1 MHRERNRFATQ
12 KKKPQYYSI
21 IITMK
26 KFLILL
32 TALCSTL
39 CSHAQGWPADYEGV
53 MLQGFY
59 WDGFADSR
67 WTTLEKQSDE
77 LARYFSLV
85 WIPQSGNCDGQS
97 MGYNPKYYFD
107 QNSSFGTERE
117 LRSLISTFKS
127 KGIGTIADVVIN
139 HRQNLSNWCDFPR
152 EVYKG
157 QTYEMLSTD
166 ICADDDGGKTQT
178 WASQNGYKLS
188 SNKDSGEGWDGMRD
202 LDHASANVQK
212 CINAYEDY
220 LLNDLG
226 YTGFRYDVGKGFAA
240 KYFGQYNAAA
250 KPQFSV
256 GEVWDSNQTIKD
268 WIDGTKVNDV
278 RQSAAFDFQFRYLV
292 RDAVNAGNWSKL
304 ASSNSLIYAADYR
317 RYSVTFVENHDTE
330 NRGKG
335 AEQDPIKSDT
345 LAANAIMLAL
355 PGTPCIFLKHW
366 MDCKHD
372 LKLMIEARHL
382 VGITNT
388 SAYNAMG
395 SKTEYYAARVQGK
408 KGNLIAVVGKTP
420 WAYTA
425 PDGYKELC
433 SGHHWR
439 YLVSEEVDT
448 KGWDTIVKRIEDET
462 AAENQEDPGFKP
474 HTATV
479 YVRTELDWKNVNFYT
494 WDSNNNTQQNGNWPG
509 QSITS
514 TKVIDG
520 QTWYYATYNIPTSK
534 YYVNFVFSTG
544 SGSPQSV
551 DVTGVAED
559 RFFVVSSQ
567 LAGGKYLVD
576 DVTDQTGIHDIL
588 MPTDEGTTDA
598 IYDLQGRLATKG
610 VYHGLQILRK
620 ADGTSRKVIR

>member
-1 MHRERNRFATQ
+1 
-12 KKKPQYYSI
+12 
-21 IITMK
+21 MK
-26 KFLILL
+26 KYLLILSL
-32 TALCSTL
+32 LCSTFTG
-39 CSHAQGWPADYEGV
+39 HAQGWPSEYGGV
-53 MLQGFY
+53 MLQAFY
-59 WDGFADSR
+59 WDGYTDSR
-67 WTTLEKQSDE
+67 WTTLERQSDE

-117 LRSLISTFKS
+117 LRSLISSFKS

-139 HRQNLSNWCDFPR
+139 HRQNLSNWCDFPA
-152 EVYKG
+152 E
-157 QTYEMLSTD
+157 TYNGVTYQMLSTD
-166 ICADDDGGKTQT
+166 ICGDDDGGKCKT
-178 WASQNGYKLS
+178 WADQNGYKLS
-188 SNKDSGEGWDGMRD
+188 TNKDSGEGWDGMRD

-220 LLNDLG
+220 LLHDLG
-226 YTGFRYDVGKGFAA
+226 YAGFRYDVAKGFAA
-240 KYFGQYNAAA
+240 QYFGQYNAAA

-256 GEVWDSNQTIKD
+256 GEVWDNNQTIKN
-268 WIDGTKVNDV
+268 WIEGTKVGDA

-292 RDAVNAGNWSKL
+292 RDAINGQNWSKL
-304 ASSNSLIYAADYR
+304 ASSNSLIYAPDYR

-330 NRGKG
+330 KRSNG
-335 AEQDPIKSDT
+335 EQQDPIKADT

-388 SAYNAMG
+388 TTFNTMA
-395 SKTEYYAARVQGK
+395 SKAEYYVARV
-408 KGNLIAVVGKTP
+408 KGRTEGQYLIAVVGKTP

-448 KGWDTIVKRIEDET
+448 KNWNSIVKRIEEET
-462 AAENQEDPGFKP
+462 IADTQDDPGFTP
-474 HTATV
+474 HNATV
-479 YVRTELDWKNVNFYT
+479 YVRNENNWSDINFYT

-509 QSITS
+509 NNITA
-514 TKVIDG
+514 TTVING
-520 QTWYYATYNIPTSK
+520 QTWHYASYAIPSSK
-534 YYVNFVFSTG
+534 YYINFVFSTG
-544 SGSPQSV
+544 KGTPQTV
-551 DVTGVAED
+551 DVTGIAED
-559 RFFVVSSQ
+559 RFFVISSQ
-567 LAGGKYLVD
+567 QSGGKYLVE
-576 DVTDQTGIHDIL
+576 DVTTEMGIADIL
-588 MPTDEGTTDA
+588 KDNTLTTPA
-598 IYDLQGRLATKG
+598 ALYDMQGRRIPSTN
-610 VYHGLQILRK
+610 GLGNGLYILK
-620 ADGTSRKVIR
+620 NTDGTSRKVIR

>member
-1 MHRERNRFATQ
+1 MSSH
-12 KKKPQYYSI
+12 YI
-21 IITMK
+21 MK
-26 KFLILL
+26 KILL
-32 TALCSTL
+32 VISMLASVCS
-39 CSHAQGWPADYEGV
+39 CWAQGWPADYDGV
-53 MLQGFY
+53 MLQAFY
-59 WDGFADSR
+59 WDGFSDSR

-117 LRSLISTFKS
+117 LRSLITTFKS

-166 ICADDDGGKTQT
+166 IVSDDDGGKTKT
-178 WASQNGYKLS
+178 WASQNGYQLS
-188 SNKDSGEGWDGMRD
+188 ANKDSGEGWDGMRD

-220 LLNDLG
+220 LLHDLG
-226 YTGFRYDVGKGFAA
+226 YSGFRYDVAKGFAP
-240 KYFGQYNAAA
+240 KYFGQYNAAVH
-250 KPQFSV
+250 PQFSV
-256 GEVWDSNQTIKD
+256 GEVWDNNQTIKN
-268 WIDGTKVNDV
+268 WIDGTKVDGAI
-278 RQSAAFDFQFRYLV
+278 QSAAFDFQFRYLV
-292 RDAVNAGNWSKL
+292 RDAINGGNWSKL
-304 ASSNSLIYAADYR
+304 AGTNTLCGTPDYR

-330 NRGKG
+330 SRSNG
-335 AEQDPIKSDT
+335 EVQDPIKADT

-366 MDCKHD
+366 MACKHD
-372 LKLMIEARHL
+372 LKLMIEARRL

-388 SAYNAMG
+388 TTYNAMA
-395 SKTEYYAARVQGK
+395 SKADYYVARV
-408 KGNLIAVVGKTP
+408 KGRSEGQYLLAVVGKTP

-439 YLVSEEVDT
+439 YLVSESVDT
-448 KGWDTIVKRIEDET
+448 KNWENIVKRIEDET
-462 AAENQEDPGFKP
+462 ASENQENADFTP

-479 YVRTELDWKNVNFYT
+479 YVRTDLDWNNVNFYT

-509 QSITS
+509 SNITT
-514 TKVIDG
+514 TKVVNG
-520 QTWYYATYNIPTSK
+520 QTWYYASYDIPNSK

-544 SGSPQSV
+544 KNGSPQTV

-559 RFFVVSSQ
+559 RFFVITSQ
-567 LAGGKYLVD
+567 QSGGKYIVD
-576 DVTDQTGIHDIL
+576 DVTSQLGLHKITFDHAVT
-588 MPTDEGTTDA
+588 PS
-598 IYDLQGRLATKG
+598 IYDLQGRRTSTDCHK
-610 VYHGLQILRK
+610 HGIMIIRNP
-620 ADGTSRKVIR
+620 DGSSRKRLR